1 MPPRDKDMNSAKPM
15 AMVAILVLAGVAVA
29 QDKPEEPR
37 RLTIGPEGVRFR
49 VEQRTSVSV
58 PGSDGWI
65 EVFLDDITRGQVR
78 LGIRTVEGK
87 VLVPPESVG
96 EGDMVAFRVR

>member
-1 MPPRDKDMNSAKPM
+1 MILAKPM
-15 AMVAILVLAGVAVA
+15 AMIAMLALAGVMAA

-37 RLTIGPEGVRFR
+37 RLTIGPEGAKFSVD
-49 VEQRTSVSV
+49 QRKSAPV
-58 PGSDGWI
+58 PGSRGWV

-96 EGDMVAFRVR
+96 EGGVRIGATWR